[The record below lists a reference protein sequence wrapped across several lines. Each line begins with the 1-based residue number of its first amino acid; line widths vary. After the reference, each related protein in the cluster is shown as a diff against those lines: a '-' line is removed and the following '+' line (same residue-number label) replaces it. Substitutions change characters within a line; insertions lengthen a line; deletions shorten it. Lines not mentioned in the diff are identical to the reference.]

1 MRATVDSQWHRR
13 SRLCALFEAQL
24 NAIANER
31 DIAMKLVSLN
41 VAVPRT
47 VVWKGYEVRTGIFK
61 EPVEGPVMM
70 RRLNLDGDRQA
81 DLTVHGGP
89 AKAVYAY
96 PSEHY
101 PLWKNELPSMA
112 LPWGMFGENLTTEG
126 MIEHEI
132 HIGDKFR
139 IGEAIVM
146 VTQPRTPCYKLAL
159 KFQRDDMLKRLLTNG
174 RSGFY
179 FAVVQQGLVQSG
191 NAIER
196 IHDDP
201 DGISIAEINTLYRDG
216 SKDANLLRRAA
227 NLEALPENWRDYL
240 REELKSLE
248 HAP

>member
-1 MRATVDSQWHRR
+1 
-13 SRLCALFEAQL
+13 
-24 NAIANER
+24 
-31 DIAMKLVSLN
+31 MKVVSLN

-47 VVWKGYEVRTGIFK
+47 VVWKGHEVRTGIFK
-61 EPVEGPVMM
+61 EPIEGPVMM

-89 AKAVYAY
+89 DKAVYAY

-101 PLWKNELPSMA
+101 PVWKDELPGMV

-126 MIEHEI
+126 LSEQEI

-139 IGEAIVM
+139 IGEAIVT

-159 KFQRDDMLKRLLTNG
+159 KFQRDDMLKRMLTNG

-179 FAVVQQGLVQSG
+179 FAVVEQGVVQAG
-191 NAIER
+191 DAIER
-196 IHDDP
+196 IHEDP
-201 DGISIAEINTLYRDG
+201 EGISVAELNALYRDG
-216 SKDANLLRRAA
+216 GKDANLLRRAA
-227 NLEALPENWRDYL
+227 NLEALPKNWRDYL

-248 HAP
+248 HAT

>member
-1 MRATVDSQWHRR
+1 
-13 SRLCALFEAQL
+13 
-24 NAIANER
+24 
-31 DIAMKLVSLN
+31 MKVVSLN

-47 VVWKGYEVRTGIFK
+47 VVWKGHEVRTGIFK

-89 AKAVYAY
+89 DKAVYAY

-101 PLWKNELPSMA
+101 PVWKDELPGMV
-112 LPWGMFGENLTTEG
+112 LPWGTFGENLTTEG
-126 MIEHEI
+126 LSEQEI

-146 VTQPRTPCYKLAL
+146 ATQPRTPCYKLAL
-159 KFQRDDMLKRLLTNG
+159 KFQRDDMLKRMLTNG

-179 FAVVQQGLVQSG
+179 FSVVEQGVVQAGD
-191 NAIER
+191 AIER
-196 IHDDP
+196 IHEDP
-201 DGISIAEINTLYRDG
+201 EGISVAEINALYRDG
-216 SKDANLLRRAA
+216 GKDANLLRRAA
-227 NLEALPENWRDYL
+227 NLEALPTNWRDYL

-248 HAP
+248 HAT

>member
-1 MRATVDSQWHRR
+1 
-13 SRLCALFEAQL
+13 
-24 NAIANER
+24 
-31 DIAMKLVSLN
+31 MKLVSLN

-47 VVWKGYEVRTGIFK
+47 VVWKGHEVRTGIFK
-61 EPVEGPVMM
+61 EPVDGPVIL

-101 PLWKNELPSMA
+101 PLWKNELPGMA

-126 MIEHEI
+126 LSEQET
-132 HIGDKFR
+132 HIGDQFR

-159 KFQRDDMLKRLLTNG
+159 KFQRDDMLKRMLTNG

-179 FAVVQQGLVQSG
+179 LAVIRQGVVQSSDS
-191 NAIER
+191 IER
-196 IHDDP
+196 IHEDSER
-201 DGISIAEINTLYRDG
+201 ISVAEINTLYRDG
-216 SKDANLLRRAA
+216 GKDANLLKRAA
-227 NLEALPENWRDYL
+227 NLEALPASWRDYL
-240 REELKSLE
+240 REELTWLE
-248 HAP
+248 HAT

>member
-1 MRATVDSQWHRR
+1 
-13 SRLCALFEAQL
+13 
-24 NAIANER
+24 
-31 DIAMKLVSLN
+31 MKVVSLS

-47 VVWKGYEVRTGIFK
+47 VVWKGHEVRTGIFK

-89 AKAVYAY
+89 DKAVYAY

-101 PLWKNELPSMA
+101 PLWKDELPGMV

-126 MIEHEI
+126 LSEQEI

-139 IGEAIVM
+139 IGEATLM
-146 VTQPRTPCYKLAL
+146 ATQPRTPCYKLAL
-159 KFQRDDMLKRLLTNG
+159 KFHRDDMLKRMLTNG

-179 FAVVQQGLVQSG
+179 FSVEQGVVQAGD
-191 NAIER
+191 AIER
-196 IHDDP
+196 IHEDP
-201 DGISIAEINTLYRDG
+201 EGISVAEINTLYRDG
-216 SKDANLLRRAA
+216 GKNANLLRRAA

-248 HAP
+248 HAT